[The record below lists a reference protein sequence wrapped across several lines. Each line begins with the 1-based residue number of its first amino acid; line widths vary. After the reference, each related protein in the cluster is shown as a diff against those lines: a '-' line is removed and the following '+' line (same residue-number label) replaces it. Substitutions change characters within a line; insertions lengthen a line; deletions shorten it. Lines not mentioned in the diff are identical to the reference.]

1 MKNFAEKL
9 LSKSKN
15 YSSLEQYQDILLDG
29 QVISKGVREC
39 EKRWDIIDNVASMW
53 SRPFTVLEIGSNLGY
68 FSLKLAY
75 KYECTVVCC
84 EGIYGDWLKDI
95 LEANYLDN
103 IILINK
109 TLSLEDIKTLS
120 EVEHFDLVIAMSV
133 AHHIDGEYEEIVSAL
148 RSLGDVLVM
157 EIATENNACG
167 QRIVTD
173 SYVPKESKIIGY
185 GDSHLD
191 TGKRPIFM
199 IEQKRTSLSKA
210 YIGTPLDDV
219 NIVIDSSFKTKTAI
233 KGSQR
238 YNWHRGINLKTWLS
252 MNGVYPTRDSIKK
265 MILKSIPESNH
276 GDLYSHNIILQGD
289 DVKIID
295 VDDDRRD
302 VSKDNESILE
312 VLEDLRD

>member
-29 QVISKGVREC
+29 QVISKGIREC
-39 EKRWDIIDNVASMW
+39 EKRWEILDNVASMW

-68 FSLKLAY
+68 FSLKLAA
-75 KYECTVVCC
+75 KYNCTVVSC
-84 EGIYGDWLKDI
+84 ESLYADWLKNI
-95 LEANYLDN
+95 LEANSLDN
-103 IILINK
+103 VILIK
-109 TLSLEDIKTLS
+109 KFLSLEDIKTLS

-133 AHHIDGEYEEIVSAL
+133 VHHIDGEYEEIVAAL

-157 EIATENNACG
+157 EIATESNACG
-167 QRIVTD
+167 QKVVTG

-199 IEQKRTSLSKA
+199 IEQKRKTLSKS

-219 NIVIDSSFKTKTAI
+219 NIVINSSFKSKTAT
-233 KGSQR
+233 K
-238 YNWHRGINLKTWLS
+238 
-252 MNGVYPTRDSIKK
+252 
-265 MILKSIPESNH
+265 
-276 GDLYSHNIILQGD
+276 
-289 DVKIID
+289 
-295 VDDDRRD
+295 
-302 VSKDNESILE
+302 
-312 VLEDLRD
+312 